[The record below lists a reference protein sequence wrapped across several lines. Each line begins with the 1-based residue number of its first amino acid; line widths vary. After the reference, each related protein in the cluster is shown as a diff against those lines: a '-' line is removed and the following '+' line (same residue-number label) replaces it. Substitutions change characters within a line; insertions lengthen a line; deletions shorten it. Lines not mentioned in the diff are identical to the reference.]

1 ENSGATTPAGT
12 ATQVSTSENFGG
24 FSVHAQYFA
33 EQGGGDVRPGDGGG
47 HHCAGQIVRGDGGQT
62 GRTGG
67 FGKNPERGQRGT
79 HRREHLRIVHD
90 HHVVDEQTHTFHR
103 CGDRC
108 GDCHPLCEGVR
119 LFGPWRGVTPPR
131 GHHVRRTLCT
141 HPDDVGV
148 RGMLLD
154 PPGHAG
160 DQRPVTD
167 RQYDRVDLTGGRQFN
182 TDGACTFGD
191 TRVSAV
197 LHKNSV
203 LLRSGEFA
211 GGIVGAAIGDLV
223 YACAQGS
230 HPGQFHRSDAR

>member
-1 ENSGATTPAGT
+1 
-12 ATQVSTSENFGG
+12 
-24 FSVHAQYFA
+24 
-33 EQGGGDVRPGDGGG
+33 
-47 HHCAGQIVRGDGGQT
+47 
-62 GRTGG
+62 
-67 FGKNPERGQRGT
+67 
-79 HRREHLRIVHD
+79 
-90 HHVVDEQTHTFHR
+90 
-103 CGDRC
+103 

-230 HPGQFHRSDAR
+230 HPGQFHRSDARRYEHFRAQAVPGRRVADGLAEVSRRSTHHAGTRGKFPGQQVHTSSLEATQRVEGFDLDQHPFVERGAKLLVEELWRVEEHRIDQCRGLLDPVEVDVHGRAFRRWV